1 MRLPLIKHIIEF
13 IEQNDADYVIE
24 TINLLEHI
32 SEAKG
37 IKDEEIDTIGEL
49 LSNMYGAIEVQE
61 MIGKGMTQR
70 DALNSFMK
78 RVTSAID
85 R

>member
-1 MRLPLIKHIIEF
+1 MRLPLIKHILEF
-13 IEQNDADYVIE
+13 TEQNDVDLVKE

-32 SEAKG
+32 SDAKG
-37 IKDEEIDTIGEL
+37 IKDEEIEVIGEL

-61 MIGKGMTQR
+61 MIVTGMTQR

-78 RVTSAID
+78 RVIGSVD